1 MIDKNKYCS
10 DVMKNHFH
18 KELVMTEKDYEDFES
33 FTKYWIYDNDY
44 NDGDIKVR
52 DHCHITGIHRGS
64 GHRDFNI
71 SVNLNH
77 KIAVEFHNLKNN
89 DSHLIMQELRTFNLK
104 INVIPNGLEK
114 YMRFS
119 INNKLSFID
128 NFDNFYR

>member
-18 KELVMTEKDYEDFES
+18 KELVMTEKDNEGFET

-52 DHCHITGIHRGS
+52 DHCHITGKHRGS

-71 SVNLNH
+71 NANLNH